1 MNQYTVTFCVRSGA
15 VETEAVLDMVER
27 INEYNGHID
36 AVIPTTKET
45 DDGFHRRTET
55 IYIMIYSAS
64 KGIPTD
70 GISSCRVL
78 S

>member
-15 VETEAVLDMVER
+15 IETGALLDMIER

-45 DDGFHRRTET
+45 DD
-55 IYIMIYSAS
+55 
-64 KGIPTD
+64 
-70 GISSCRVL
+70 
-78 S
+78 

>member
-15 VETEAVLDMVER
+15 IETESVLDMIER

-36 AVIPTTKET
+36 AVIPTAKET
-45 DDGFHRRTET
+45 DDGFRRRTET

-64 KGIPTD
+64 KVIPTD

>member
-15 VETEAVLDMVER
+15 IETGALLDMIER

-64 KGIPTD
+64 KRIETD